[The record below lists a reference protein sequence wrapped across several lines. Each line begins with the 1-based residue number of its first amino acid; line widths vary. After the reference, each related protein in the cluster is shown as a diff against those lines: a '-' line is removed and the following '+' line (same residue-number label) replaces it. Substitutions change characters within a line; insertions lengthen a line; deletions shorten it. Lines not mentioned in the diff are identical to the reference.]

1 MSLSF
6 SAPGIP
12 PVCQAIM
19 PGILPAKAVV
29 RSELDVFRSPG
40 LTVVIAE
47 TTLSFFCVPKATT
60 CTSSML
66 LESGLIKIFII
77 LRLLIGFTTSTTSR
91 YPRYE
96 NFSLSPALTFSE
108 KRPST
113 SVAVPLSVPTIMTV
127 TPGTSRPLSS

>member
-40 LTVVIAE
+40 FTVVIAE

-60 CTSSML
+60 CTSSIL
-66 LESGLIKIFII
+66 FESGLMNTFIT
-77 LRLLIGFTTSTTSR
+77 LRLFTGRTSS
-91 YPRYE
+91 
-96 NFSLSPALTFSE
+96 
-108 KRPST
+108 
-113 SVAVPLSVPTIMTV
+113 MTLV
-127 TPGTSRPLSS
+127 